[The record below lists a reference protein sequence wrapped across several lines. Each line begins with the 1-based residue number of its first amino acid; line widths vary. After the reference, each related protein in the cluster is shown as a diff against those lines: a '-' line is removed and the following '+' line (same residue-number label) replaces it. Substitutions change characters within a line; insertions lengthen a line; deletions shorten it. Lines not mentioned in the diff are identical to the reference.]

1 MDLMHSF
8 GGLLE
13 VEIVSAD
20 VPFLIISL
28 NHAGIALYR
37 VLQSDIL
44 TVRAQIKRKDYDLLK
59 KVVTQRG
66 GTVRVIRR
74 KGLYWHMKRISTRPM
89 LVLGLVV
96 LLAIAMYLP
105 GKVLFVYV
113 DGNQSV
119 PAKLIIE
126 KAQTCGITFGATRRL
141 VRSEA
146 VKNQLL
152 AALPQLQWAGVNT
165 YGCTAVIS
173 VVERSVTEPE
183 SAVNAVSS
191 IVASRD
197 GIIQS
202 LTVTKGTSLCK
213 NGQAVKAGQVLVSGY
228 TNCGLM
234 IRATRAEAEVYAQ
247 TKHQLSV
254 VTPIQYRKKGTVSGI
269 SKKFG
274 IKIGKCRINFFKDS
288 GILDTTC
295 DKMYEEKYLTLPGG
309 FVLPVAIVIETWTT
323 YDDSV
328 RTVAAE
334 ENSKYLCDYAADYLQ
349 AHMIGGSIL
358 SGAEYQSS
366 ADGVYTMQGDYECLE
381 MIGQIQKEEIIG
393 YNGKTD

>member
-20 VPFLIISL
+20 IPFLILSL
-28 NHAGIALYR
+28 NHSGIALYR
-37 VLQSDIL
+37 VLQSDFL
-44 TVRAQIKRKDYDLLK
+44 TVRAQIRRKDYDLLK
-59 KVVTQRG
+59 TVVTRRG
-66 GTVRVIRR
+66 GTVHVIRR
-74 KGLYWHMKRISTRPM
+74 KGLYWHIKRIAARPI
-89 LVLGLVV
+89 LVFGLAV
-96 LLAIAMYLP
+96 LLAISMYLP

-113 DGNQSV
+113 DGNQTV

-126 KAQTCGITFGATRRL
+126 KAQTCGITFGANRRL

-146 VKNQLL
+146 IKNQLL

-183 SAVNAVSS
+183 SSADAVSS
-191 IVASRD
+191 IVAARD
-197 GIIQS
+197 GVIQS
-202 LTVTKGTSLCK
+202 LTVTKGTALCK

-228 TNCGLM
+228 TDCGLT

-247 TKHQLSV
+247 TRHQLSV
-254 VTPIQYRKKGTVSGI
+254 VTPVQYREKGTVSGI
-269 SKKFG
+269 SKNFA
-274 IKIGKCRINFFKDS
+274 IKIGKNRINFFKYS

-309 FVLPVAIVIETWTT
+309 FALPVVFVVETWIS

-328 RTVAAE
+328 RSVAAE
-334 ENSKYLCDYAADYLQ
+334 ENSKYLRDYAADYLRS
-349 AHMIGGSIL
+349 HMIGGSIL
-358 SGAEYQSS
+358 SGAEYQGS

-381 MIGQIQKEEIIG
+381 MIGQIQKEEIIS
-393 YNGKTD
+393 YNGKTN